1 MASDVVSRSSL
12 RPTREQLL
20 ADFGEEYLSIQS
32 LFQFCFV
39 PGGRLSLMKELTPV
53 EEWGLNNFVLLKYL
67 AVHIRLTIEQGR
79 YAWNGDQIVL
89 TAGRL
94 FSTKGVPLYV
104 GLVRNSTPNENP
116 WVLNWVGERPSTAEL
131 PEPADLGEW
140 PVLDPRNEVVI
151 ACDLAADERRAQL
164 GKLSELPTVV
174 QSATIAGAVHWALH
188 RNLAV
193 RQIHGGGRGY
203 FVPVYLASRE
213 DLTVAPELVAP
224 VQVQSNRLIVRTL
237 LDPHVAYSPARA
249 VVERW
254 EQLPSWLLDAWDE
267 ATEGNT
273 TASDPTDDDGEA
285 GADLDEVQDD
295 AEVAAE
301 RDE

>member
-1 MASDVVSRSSL
+1 MPSDLATRGAV
-12 RPTREQLL
+12 RPTRDQLL
-20 ADFGEEYLSIQS
+20 ADFGDEYLSIQS

-39 PGGRLSLMKELTPV
+39 PGGRLSLLKELTPV
-53 EEWGLNNFVLLKYL
+53 EEWGMNNFVLLKYL
-67 AVHIRLTIEQGR
+67 AVHVRLSIEQGR
-79 YAWNGDQIVL
+79 YVWNGDQIVL

-94 FSTKGVPLYV
+94 FSIKGAPLYI
-104 GLVRNSTPNENP
+104 GLVRNSTPDENP

-140 PVLDPRNEVVI
+140 PVLDPHNEVVI
-151 ACDLAADERRAQL
+151 ACDFSSEERRAKL
-164 GKLSELPTVV
+164 GALAEAPLVL
-174 QSATIAGAVHWALH
+174 QCSAVAGAVHWSLH

-203 FVPVYLASRE
+203 FVPVYLSSRD

-224 VQVQSNRLIVRTL
+224 IQVQSNRLVVRTL

-254 EQLPSWLLDAWDE
+254 EQIQSWLLDAWDQ
-267 ATEGNT
+267 ATEGDARPAT
-273 TASDPTDDDGEA
+273 EEAARPSEDPDEPGDQPDDE
-285 GADLDEVQDD
+285 DEP
-295 AEVAAE
+295 E
-301 RDE
+301 DEE